1 MYNYRNYAVSFYNN
15 VAGLS
20 TLATAGNIIF
30 AVFKPPIAKISNVIG
45 RGKSSHKYAGMGSDK
60 STGETYIFCVSC
72 YLLGYILC
80 ATSSSFGTYAGG
92 FIFANIGQTGANIM
106 NDVVISDIS
115 SMRWR
120 GFAISASFVSPPQPN
135 PKVNRRLLT
144 QIC

>member
-1 MYNYRNYAVSFYNN
+1 MLYNYRNYAASYYNN

-45 RGKSSHKYAGMGSDK
+45 RG
-60 STGETYIFCVSC
+60 ETYIIVVVA

-80 ATSSSFGTYAGG
+80 ASSNSFGTYAGG

-106 NDVVISDIS
+106 NDIVISDIS

-120 GFAISASFVSPPQPN
+120 GFAISASVSLQIPPT
-135 PKVNRRLLT
+135 LY
-144 QIC
+144 